1 MMIAPKRTRYMNT
14 INMNRDSLDSVF
26 TDSYTT
32 TLVMKDNQ
40 HIKHVRNCP
49 ILSTLQLC
57 NTTIQTINTCPS
69 LLSLTIEDSAS
80 INCIR
85 VGSVHSINISNC
97 RNLHIIDCQSA
108 EMIRINMVPDMHQ
121 LKLPSAKSVK
131 LISIDISKLLTCLSN
146 IFVAVVVMKLKRCR
160 IFNIAHELDGC
171 SHLNILVLDTCNIET
186 VDNISNIQDLRIIN
200 CGVLASVS
208 DISNVRN
215 IIITKC
221 NKLLRVC
228 QLTNVGCM
236 DIGQCDNLK
245 LLSEIDGHKLL
256 IRYCFNLV
264 YLCYVDIK
272 TIVVDRCPS
281 LVVIQLHKRTCSLVV
296 DTCTMLNLIQIHRP
310 NKQSNLRVKI
320 AGDNDISAISG
331 WHIDSLT
338 IDGSDTICSIDNVSA
353 TSKIDISNC
362 QYITDMTN
370 IRTTELIVEQCQ
382 MLRTIAGNSYAG
394 DIYIDDCESLAELN
408 INNKYI
414 DRLYINN
421 CESLA
426 CRINASIMSFADINN
441 SGIVL
446 LNNLKSSTIVHIEN
460 VDSLPDTNATTTNAL
475 IERIGHVN
483 KSIAIIARCL
493 HRFIMRARLLK
504 FKRFLEIG
512 RLSDC
517 VICQEPLYPNTTMFT
532 PCDHVFHDSCMH
544 EWMVVRRSCPL
555 CNTAL

>member
-1 MMIAPKRTRYMNT
+1 MIAPKRTCYMNT
-14 INMNRDSLDSVF
+14 INMNRDTTDSVF

-49 ILSTLQLC
+49 ILSTLQLS
-57 NTTIQTINTCPS
+57 NTTIQSINICPS
-69 LLSLTIEDSAS
+69 LLNLTIEDSSS

-85 VGSVHSINISNC
+85 VGSVHSIDISNC

-108 EMIRINMVPDMHQ
+108 QTVRINMVPDIHQ

-146 IFVAVVVMKLKRCR
+146 IFASAAIMKLKRCR
-160 IFNIAHELDGC
+160 IFNIAHELEGC
-171 SHLNILVLDTCNIET
+171 MHLNTLVIDACHVET
-186 VDNISNIQDLRIIN
+186 IDHISNIQDLRILN
-200 CGVLASVS
+200 CGVLTCFN

-215 IIITKC
+215 LTIARC

-228 QLTNVGCM
+228 QLSNVGSV
-236 DIGQCDNLK
+236 DIGQCDYLK
-245 LLSEIDGHKLL
+245 LLSDIEGHKLI
-256 IRYCFNLV
+256 IRYCFTLV
-264 YLCYVDIK
+264 YLCYVDTK

-310 NKQSNLRVKI
+310 NKSNNLRVKI
-320 AGDNDISAISG
+320 AGDNDISTISG
-331 WHIDSLT
+331 WQIDSLT

-353 TSKIDISNC
+353 ATKIDISNC
-362 QYITDMTN
+362 QYITDMTD

-382 MLRTIAGNSYAG
+382 MLRTISGTSYAV
-394 DIYIDDCESLAELN
+394 DIYIDDCESLEEFN
-408 INNKYI
+408 ICNKFI

-421 CESLA
+421 CESIV
-426 CRINASIMSFADINN
+426 CKIDSSILSFADINN
-441 SGIVL
+441 SGMVL
-446 LNNLKSSTIVHIEN
+446 LNNLKSSTVVHVEG
-460 VDSLPDTNATTTNAL
+460 VDMLPDTNATTTQDL
-475 IERIGHVN
+475 IERIRDIN
-483 KSIAIIARCL
+483 NSISIISRCL
-493 HRFIMRARLLK
+493 HKFVMRARLLK
-504 FKRFLEIG
+504 FKRFLENG

-544 EWMVVRRSCPL
+544 EWMAVRRSCPL
-555 CNTAL
+555 CNTML